1 MEEWA
6 ESQIKQ
12 PLKQILDFQALVE
25 TKTMTGLIESTS
37 LILEQIKQLNSKKFC

>member
-37 LILEQIKQLNSKKFC
+37 LILEQIKQLNSKKCC